1 MIHGHGLGF
10 ARCSIWNRIVGFGV
24 RCLQMGSIV
33 SAFFRFGSIFGER
46 HWDGH
51 LGTVL
56 DCIAGVYHLL
66 HV

>member
-1 MIHGHGLGF
+1 MGPVLDLQG
-10 ARCSIWNRIVGFGV
+10 VGFGIALLELV
-24 RCLQMGSIV
+24 L
-33 SAFFRFGSIFGER
+33 SAYLWIALFWHFSGTGSIFGER

-66 HV
+66 YVY